1 MAPNHSWVVMV
12 NTPLRY
18 IDGAVRGRYSG
29 NGEDLRA
36 SLDNS
41 LAQLL
46 LPPDHNIPPAVL
58 SNNLPPEIIAIM
70 NASPPASGYN
80 ISIPYFGHLGY
91 WTHDRFSTIL
101 MEFIHD
107 SFFNPNTPAATLA
120 ANCAA
125 VNSIAIIINR
135 TPKAA
140 IRPATKAMR
149 AAWR

>member
-1 MAPNHSWVVMV
+1 MV
-12 NTPLRY
+12 NAPTRY
-18 IDGAVRGRYSG
+18 RDGAVRGRYTG

-46 LPPDHNIPPAVL
+46 LPPHHNIPPAVL
-58 SNNLPPEIIAIM
+58 TNNLPPEIITIM
-70 NASPPASGYN
+70 NASPPASGYD

-101 MEFIHD
+101 MEFIHH
-107 SFFNPNTPAATLA
+107 SFFDPNTPAATRA

-140 IRPATKAMR
+140 IRPATRAMK
-149 AAWR
+149 AAWT